1 MLSEVADKRLK
12 AIKEFTEFGSGFK
25 IAMRDLEIRG
35 AGSLLGEIQH
45 GHLEQVGYDTYCK
58 LLDEVIKEMKGIK
71 VTEEV
76 DVQID
81 LNVTSYIPDSYISD
95 SSQKI
100 EIYQNIAL
108 CRNEEDIQDVID
120 EIIDRFGNMPQ
131 ELEKLTEIARIKN
144 LAKSVNVIKISNKPG
159 SIVFTFDNSNFDVDI
174 NKLVDKYKSKVRI
187 SPGVKPI
194 ITIKISDEKETVLI
208 DETKYFLKLIQ
219 KSEK

>member
-194 ITIKISDEKETVLI
+194 ITIKIPDEKETVLI

>member
-1 MLSEVADKRLK
+1 
-12 AIKEFTEFGSGFK
+12 
-25 IAMRDLEIRG
+25 MRDLEIRG

-108 CRNEEDIQDVID
+108 SRNEEDIQDVID

-131 ELEKLTEIARIKN
+131 ELEKLIEIARIKN

-194 ITIKISDEKETVLI
+194 ITIKISDENETVLI

-219 KSEK
+219 KPVK